1 MSNDC
6 AVALVTG
13 AARRVGRAIAIELA
27 RAGFDVAVHYRSSKT
42 EAADVAAAVTAL
54 GRRAELIS
62 ADLADPASWSSVIDQ
77 VVGALGRLD
86 ILVNNASV
94 FPADD
99 VSTATVRDRPTP
111 EPLTQWSAGIPLQEG
126 ECTFPLDHW
135 ESTLRT
141 NLIAPAALAH
151 YAKPYLSA
159 SGRGKI
165 VNLSDI
171 SAERPWGNHLAY
183 CVSKAGLSSLTK
195 GLARAL
201 APHVQVNAVAP
212 GIVVF
217 PQDYSPELRQKL
229 IDKTLVGREGTPEEV
244 AALVRFLVE
253 HGHYVTGQVIPI
265 DGGRS
270 IA

>member
-1 MSNDC
+1 M
-6 AVALVTG
+6 
-13 AARRVGRAIAIELA
+13 
-27 RAGFDVAVHYRSSKT
+27 
-42 EAADVAAAVTAL
+42 
-54 GRRAELIS
+54 
-62 ADLADPASWSSVIDQ
+62 IDQ

-111 EPLTQWSAGIPLQEG
+111 EPLTQWSAGILQEG

-141 NLIAPAALAH
+141 NLIAPAAPRSLCQAI
-151 YAKPYLSA
+151 PIRL
-159 SGRGKI
+159 RPGKI

-217 PQDYSPELRQKL
+217 PQDYSPELRQ
-229 IDKTLVGREGTPEEV
+229 
-244 AALVRFLVE
+244 
-253 HGHYVTGQVIPI
+253 
-265 DGGRS
+265 S
-270 IA
+270 